1 MSINF
6 SLFIFDA
13 MSYSKENS
21 EQILKTYLYES
32 INNKKYD
39 MNNNLGIYNVDNNL
53 YINFEEENCEKN
65 SDFENLSNDL
75 QNYIYKEQGEEDID
89 SIFNLKNLS
98 LFKNI
103 EENNEK
109 YDEEQNYKE
118 NIENKKFKKK

>member
-103 EENNEK
+103 E
-109 YDEEQNYKE
+109 
-118 NIENKKFKKK
+118 NKKFKKK